1 MATKKFSLN
10 TSPHEAEIG
19 DDVTLRFLPEVMGD
33 QFLDTYSQ
41 LQETMKR
48 LNVDLSDM
56 AAVDLAQ
63 VRETTQAL
71 RVFLASLMVPES
83 AAEFVSWEVRNASG
97 KVLSSHRT
105 PDEAR
110 EAADGKKNVTV
121 VDAGMRLPDRV
132 LIELLEWV
140 VELYGGGQRPP
151 TSSNASAPASSS
163 PGTNGKAG
171 SRSRGSMS
179 TRGR

>member
-1 MATKKFSLN
+1 MAKKKFSLN
-10 TSPHEAEIG
+10 TQPHEAEIG
-19 DDVTLRFLPEVMGD
+19 DVTLQFQPEVMGD
-33 QFLDTYSQ
+33 EFLDTYSR
-41 LQETMKR
+41 LQETMQR
-48 LNVDLSDM
+48 LNVDLTDM
-56 AAVDLAQ
+56 ASVDLSQ

-71 RVFLASLMVPES
+71 RVFLARLMLPES
-83 AAEFVSWEVRNASG
+83 AAQFVSWDVLSAAG

-105 PDEAR
+105 PEEAQ
-110 EAADGKKNVTV
+110 EAADGKAKSTV
-121 VDAGMRLPDRV
+121 VDNGLRLPDRV
-132 LIELLEWV
+132 LVELLEWV

-163 PGTNGKAG
+163 PGTPGRAA